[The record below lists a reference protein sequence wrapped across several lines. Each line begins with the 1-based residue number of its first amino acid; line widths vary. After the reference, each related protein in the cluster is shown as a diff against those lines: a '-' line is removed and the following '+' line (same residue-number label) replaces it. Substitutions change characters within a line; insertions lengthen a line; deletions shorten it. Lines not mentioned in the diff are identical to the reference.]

1 MSDDYANKCVLSLEN
16 YALKTKQVELVCQMI
31 GFACKKIG
39 FEDQNNL
46 FCSSDVS
53 DDTKKFITSTNQL
66 VINELNPKVT
76 FSCFFR
82 FLVGR

>member
-1 MSDDYANKCVLSLEN
+1 MGDEYANKFVLSLEN

-53 DDTKKFITSTNQL
+53 DDKKKF
-66 VINELNPKVT
+66 VT
-76 FSCFFR
+76 LFN
-82 FLVGR
+82 